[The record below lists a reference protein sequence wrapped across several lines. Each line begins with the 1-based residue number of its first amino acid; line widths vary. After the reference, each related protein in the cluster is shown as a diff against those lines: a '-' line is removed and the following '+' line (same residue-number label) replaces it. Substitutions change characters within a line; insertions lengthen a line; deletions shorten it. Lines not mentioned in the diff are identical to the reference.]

1 MAFLEKYRQNEREVL
16 FKPTLKKLIQ
26 EQLSIYRRTN
36 LVKSK
41 VFSGKM
47 SRLMNQYR
55 NGQISNSEVIE
66 ELLKML
72 SSLQKIKKQEK
83 NWDSILKK
91 RLSMTPY

>member
-1 MAFLEKYRQNEREVL
+1 M
-16 FKPTLKKLIQ
+16 
-26 EQLSIYRRTN
+26 
-36 LVKSK
+36 VKSK